1 MHIEECLDAME
12 HVVEHADAPMNTY
25 NLGTRT
31 TTSVR
36 RIADIVADEMGV
48 DPTYQFTGGE
58 RGWVGDVPRMRLS
71 IEKLAATG
79 WTPDLSSDDAVRRA
93 VRELL

>member
-1 MHIEECLDAME
+1 ME
-12 HVVEHADAPMNTY
+12 TY

-36 RIADIVADEMGV
+36 RIADIVAEEMGL
-48 DPTYQFTGGE
+48 DPEYSYTGGD

-71 IEKLAATG
+71 IEKLSAVG
-79 WTPDLSSDDAVRRA
+79 WTPEMSSEDAVRRA
-93 VRELL
+93 VRELLEEA